1 MQVAIRDTSTDRRK
15 HGNRSAKALKRID
28 EQLLSTQHTMYAKR
42 QNQIPSKRL
51 SRLYSVLS
59 SYAESTPY
67 TVP

>member
-1 MQVAIRDTSTDRRK
+1 
-15 HGNRSAKALKRID
+15 
-28 EQLLSTQHTMYAKR
+28 MYAIK

-67 TVP
+67 SVP